1 MIKSYKVAI
10 KLLFYWVY
18 NGDDMVKNTVTIDVL
33 IKIVEDGGKVT
44 TGIDV
49 YNEKGILLLEKNVVV
64 NTLKPLEIIKENGI
78 NSIPFSS
85 DNNCGVW
92 DENGNSIVFD
102 KDGSFE
108 TIEQKKRPAL
118 NGIEKRVFEIQELK
132 MISTEKYN
140 GAKDSIKKVLGEIKE
155 TGGNFDYDEVYSDV
169 RDLVAFLTIEDNPFS
184 YLTKEIFSYDDYL
197 YNHSINVC
205 AIGTAV
211 VNCFNTTF
219 STFINNHLNTK
230 QELDSSPFNQT
241 DKKPEEAYKCF
252 QKDEI
257 EHICTGFFLHDI
269 GKVMVKDEILNKPGK
284 ITPSEFDEIKRH
296 SYEYG
301 IKILEKNKLNNPF
314 LTNTVQ
320 YHHAPLFR
328 GQERGYPLDKAPNE
342 LPSYVKICQLSD
354 IYDAMTSKRCY
365 KEAFN
370 QINVVTDIFR
380 SYAKKDSI
388 MQYILHAFVKS
399 IGIYPAGS
407 IVYLRNGQ
415 MGYVL
420 ESAGPLVI
428 PFTDTQEKT
437 LSNNANPLDLSEYE
451 SDNVLKIDNR
461 RSIKTPKEV
470 YDLLPPYLKPQK
482 N

>member
-1 MIKSYKVAI
+1 
-10 KLLFYWVY
+10 
-18 NGDDMVKNTVTIDVL
+18 MVKNAVAIDVL
-33 IKIVEDGGKVT
+33 IKIVEEGGKIT

-49 YNEKGILLLEKNVVV
+49 YNEQGILLLDKNVIV
-64 NTLKPLEIIKENGI
+64 NTLKPLEGIKENGI
-78 NSIPFSS
+78 TSIPFSS

-92 DENGNSIVFD
+92 DANGNSIIFD

-108 TIEQKKRPAL
+108 TIESKKPPAL
-118 NGIEKRVFEIQELK
+118 GGIEKRVFEIQELK
-132 MISTEKYN
+132 RISTEKYN
-140 GAKDSIKKVLGEIKE
+140 GAKNSIKKVLGDIKE

-219 STFINNHLNTK
+219 SAFINNHLNTK
-230 QELDSSPFNQT
+230 QELDSSPFSNT

-284 ITPSEFDEIKRH
+284 ITPAEFDEIKRH

-314 LTNTVQ
+314 LTNTVK

-328 GQERGYPLDKAPNE
+328 GQERGYPLDKTPNE
-342 LPSYVKICQLSD
+342 LPPYVKICKLSD

-380 SYAKKDSI
+380 SYAKKDNI
-388 MQYILHAFVKS
+388 MQYILHSFVKS

-420 ESAGPLVI
+420 ESAGPLII
-428 PFTDTQEKT
+428 PFTDPQGKT
-437 LSNNANPLDLSEYE
+437 LSNNSNPLDLSEYK
-451 SDNVLKIDNR
+451 SDNALKIDNR
-461 RSIKTPKEV
+461 RSIKTPREV
-470 YDLLPPYLKPQK
+470 YDLLPSYLKPK
-482 N
+482 TD

>member
-1 MIKSYKVAI
+1 MYD
-10 KLLFYWVY
+10 
-18 NGDDMVKNTVTIDVL
+18 GDDMVKNAVAIDVL
-33 IKIVEDGGKVT
+33 IKIVKDGGKVT

-49 YNEKGILLLEKNVVV
+49 YNEQGRLLLDKDVVV
-64 NTLKPLEIIKENGI
+64 NTINPLAVIKENGI
-78 NSIPFSS
+78 ASIPFSS
-85 DNNCGVW
+85 DNNSGVW
-92 DENGNSIVFD
+92 DVNGNSVIFD

-108 TIEQKKRPAL
+108 TIEQKNRPAL
-118 NGIEKRVFEIQELK
+118 TGNEKRVSEIQELK
-132 MISTEKYN
+132 KISTEKYN
-140 GAKDSIKKVLGEIKE
+140 DAKDSIKKVLGEIKE
-155 TGGNFDYDEVYSDV
+155 TGGDFDYNEVYSDV
-169 RDLVAFLTIEDNPFS
+169 RDLVTFLTIEDNPFS

-205 AIGTAV
+205 AIGTAI

-219 STFINNHLNTK
+219 SSFINNHLNTK
-230 QELDSSPFNQT
+230 QELDYSAVSTT
-241 DKKPEEAYKCF
+241 DKRPEDTYKCF

-257 EHICTGFFLHDI
+257 ENICTGFFLHDI
-269 GKVMVKDEILNKPGK
+269 GKVMVKGEILNKPGK
-284 ITPSEFDEIKRH
+284 ITLAEFDEIKRH
-296 SYEYG
+296 SYDYG

-320 YHHAPLFR
+320 YHHSPLFR
-328 GQERGYPLDKAPNE
+328 GQERGYPLDREPNE
-342 LPSYVKICQLSD
+342 LPAYVKICQLSD

-380 SYAKKDSI
+380 KYAKKDNI
-388 MQYILHAFVKS
+388 MQYILHSFVKS

-420 ESAGPLVI
+420 ESAGPLII

-437 LSNNANPLDLSEYE
+437 LSSNSNPLDLSELG
-451 SDNVLKIDNR
+451 SDNVLQIDNR
-461 RSIKTPKEV
+461 RSIKTPREV
-470 YDLLPPYLKPQK
+470 YDLLPSYLKPKK

>member
-1 MIKSYKVAI
+1 
-10 KLLFYWVY
+10 
-18 NGDDMVKNTVTIDVL
+18 MVKNAVAIDVL
-33 IKIVEDGGKVT
+33 IKIVKDGGKVT

-49 YNEKGILLLEKNVVV
+49 YNEQGRLLLDKDVVV
-64 NTLKPLEIIKENGI
+64 NTINPLAVIKENGI
-78 NSIPFSS
+78 ASIPFSS
-85 DNNCGVW
+85 DNNSGVW
-92 DENGNSIVFD
+92 DVNGNSVIFD
-102 KDGSFE
+102 KNGSFE

-118 NGIEKRVFEIQELK
+118 SGIEKRVSEIQELK
-132 MISTEKYN
+132 KISTEKYN
-140 GAKDSIKKVLGEIKE
+140 DAKDSIKKVLGEIKE
-155 TGGNFDYDEVYSDV
+155 TGGDFDYNEVYSDV
-169 RDLVAFLTIEDNPFS
+169 RDLVTFLTIEDNPFS

-205 AIGTAV
+205 AIGTAI

-219 STFINNHLNTK
+219 SSFINNHLNTK
-230 QELDSSPFNQT
+230 QELDYSAVSTT
-241 DKKPEEAYKCF
+241 DKRPEDTYKCF

-257 EHICTGFFLHDI
+257 ENICTGFFLHDI
-269 GKVMVKDEILNKPGK
+269 GKVMVKGEILNKPGK
-284 ITPSEFDEIKRH
+284 ITLAEFDEIKRH
-296 SYEYG
+296 SYDYG

-320 YHHAPLFR
+320 YHHSPLFR
-328 GQERGYPLDKAPNE
+328 GQERGYPLDREPNE
-342 LPSYVKICQLSD
+342 LPAYVKICQLSD

-380 SYAKKDSI
+380 KYAKKDNI
-388 MQYILHAFVKS
+388 MQYILHSFVKS

-420 ESAGPLVI
+420 ESAGPMII

-437 LSNNANPLDLSEYE
+437 LSNNANPLDLSEVG
-451 SDNVLKIDNR
+451 SDNVLQIDNR
-461 RSIKTPKEV
+461 RSIKTPREV
-470 YDLLPPYLKPQK
+470 YDLLPSYLKPKK

>member
-1 MIKSYKVAI
+1 
-10 KLLFYWVY
+10 
-18 NGDDMVKNTVTIDVL
+18 MVKDTIKIDAL
-33 IKIVEDGGKVT
+33 IKIVQDGGKVT
-44 TGIDV
+44 TGINV
-49 YNEKGILLLEKNVVV
+49 YNEQGLLLLDKNVIV
-64 NTLKPLEIIKENGI
+64 NAVKTLETIKENGI

-92 DENGNSIVFD
+92 DANGNLIIFN

-108 TIEQKKRPAL
+108 NLDEKKTDTKVSNAPTL
-118 NGIEKRVFEIQELK
+118 TGIEKKVLEIQELK
-132 MISTEKYN
+132 MVSAEKYEC
-140 GAKDSIKKVLGEIKE
+140 AKESIKKVLGEINE
-155 TGGNFDYDEVYSDV
+155 TGGNFDFDEVYSDV
-169 RDLVAFLTIEDNPFS
+169 RELVEFLTIEDNPFS

-211 VNCFNTTF
+211 INCFNTTF
-219 STFINNHLNTK
+219 SSFINNHLNAK
-230 QELDSSPFNQT
+230 QELESSLPNT
-241 DKKPEEAYKCF
+241 KNPEEAYKCF

-269 GKVMVKDEILNKPGK
+269 GKVMVKTEILNKPGK
-284 ITPSEFDEIKRH
+284 VTTAEFDEIKKH

-314 LTNTVQ
+314 LTNIVQ
-320 YHHAPLFR
+320 YHHAPLFK
-328 GQERGYPLDKAPNE
+328 GQKRCYPLDKGPNE
-342 LPSYVKICQLSD
+342 IPIYVKICKLSD

-370 QINVVTDIFR
+370 QINVVTEIFR
-380 SYAKKDSI
+380 SYAKKDNI

-420 ESAGPLVI
+420 ESSGPLVI
-428 PFTDTQEKT
+428 PFTDTRGKT
-437 LSNNANPLDLSEYE
+437 LSGNPDAMDLSEPTA
-451 SDNVLKIDNR
+451 DDFLKIDNR
-461 RSIKTPKEV
+461 RSIKTPLEV
-470 YDLLPPYLKPQK
+470 YDLLPAYLKPK
-482 N
+482 TG

>member
-1 MIKSYKVAI
+1 MYD
-10 KLLFYWVY
+10 
-18 NGDDMVKNTVTIDVL
+18 GDDMVKDAIAIDVL
-33 IKIVEDGGKVT
+33 IKIVEDGGKIT

-49 YNEKGILLLEKNVVV
+49 YNEQGILLLDKDVVV
-64 NTLKPLEIIKENGI
+64 NIINPLEIIKKNGI

-85 DNNCGVW
+85 DNNSGVW
-92 DENGNSIVFD
+92 DANGNSVIFD

-108 TIEQKKRPAL
+108 TIEPKKLPAL

-132 MISTEKYN
+132 KISTEKYN

-155 TGGNFDYDEVYSDV
+155 TGGNFDYNEVYSDV

-205 AIGTAV
+205 AIGTAI
-211 VNCFNTTF
+211 VNSFNTTF
-219 STFINNHLNTK
+219 SSFINSHLNTK
-230 QELDSSPFNQT
+230 QELDYSAASK
-241 DKKPEEAYKCF
+241 DKKPEDAYKCF

-284 ITPSEFDEIKRH
+284 ITLAEFDEIKRH
-296 SYEYG
+296 SYDYG

-328 GQERGYPLDKAPNE
+328 GQKIGYPLDRKPNE
-342 LPSYVKICQLSD
+342 LPTYVKICQLSD

-380 SYAKKDSI
+380 NYAKKDNI
-388 MQYILHAFVKS
+388 MQYILHSFVKS

-420 ESAGPLVI
+420 ESAGPLII

-437 LSNNANPLDLSEYE
+437 LSSNSNPLDLSELG
-451 SDNVLKIDNR
+451 SDNVLQIDNR
-461 RSIKTPKEV
+461 RSIKTPREV
-470 YDLLPPYLKPQK
+470 YDLLPSYLKPKK

>member
-1 MIKSYKVAI
+1 MV
-10 KLLFYWVY
+10 
-18 NGDDMVKNTVTIDVL
+18 NGDNMVKNAVAIDIL
-33 IKIVEDGGKVT
+33 IKIVEDGGKIT

-49 YNEKGILLLEKNVVV
+49 YNEKGTLLLDKDVVV
-64 NTLKPLEIIKENGI
+64 TAINPLVIIKENGI

-85 DNNCGVW
+85 DNTSGVW
-92 DENGNSIVFD
+92 DANENPVIFD
-102 KDGSFE
+102 KDGSYK
-108 TIEQKKRPAL
+108 IIQPKKTAAL
-118 NGIEKRVFEIQELK
+118 SEIEKRISEIQELQT
-132 MISTEKYN
+132 ISREKYK

-219 STFINNHLNTK
+219 SSFINSHLNTK
-230 QELDSSPFNQT
+230 QELDSSAFSHT
-241 DKKPEEAYKCF
+241 DKQTEAAYKCF

-284 ITPSEFDEIKRH
+284 ITPAEFEEIKRH

-301 IKILEKNKLNNPF
+301 VQVLEKNKLNNPF

-342 LPSYVKICQLSD
+342 LPVYVKICQLAD

-380 SYAKKDSI
+380 SYAKKDTI
-388 MQYILHAFVKS
+388 MQYILHSFVKS

-428 PFTDTQEKT
+428 PFTDTQENT
-437 LSNNANPLDLSEYE
+437 LGDKADPLDLSETG
-451 SDNVLKIDNR
+451 SDDTFQIDNE
-461 RSIKTPKEV
+461 RSIKTPREV
-470 YDLLPPYLKPQK
+470 YNLLPDYLKPQK